1 MFIII
6 VEQKEIKNV
15 ATIVYGKDINK
26 AREWVYNYLIK
37 RIEDMENISMK
48 NTLGYKIIEN
58 DNMNKYTII
67 KEYKEIDKGY
77 IYNSYIKKLEP
88 VLSTSILEYN
98 ETSINK
104 IKFLQQYHQI
114 LIEKNNEIPVVIK
127 EKRE

>member
-104 IKFLQQYHQI
+104 RKFLQQYHQI